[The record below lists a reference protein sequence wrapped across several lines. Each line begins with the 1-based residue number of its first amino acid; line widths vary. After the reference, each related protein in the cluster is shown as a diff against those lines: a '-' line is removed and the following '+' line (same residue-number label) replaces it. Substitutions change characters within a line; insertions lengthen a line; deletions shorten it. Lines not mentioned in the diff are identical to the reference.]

1 MRVAMMLYAG
11 FQLLEV
17 SGPMDVFQEANRLW
31 GGAFYE
37 QHLVG
42 PSPGPVLCSNGTAVG
57 TTECLLDVL
66 TPFDIVVVP
75 GSPVVG
81 SNREHG
87 ALVDWLGDA
96 GRSTRKLASVSNGAF
111 LLARAGLAD
120 HRWLATHWRDA
131 QRLAAEYPSVHV
143 VTNPGCVKDGKL
155 YSSGG
160 ASAGIHLAL
169 ALVREDLGDDI
180 AGSIARALSTPRH

>member
-1 MRVAMMLYAG
+1 MHVAMMLYAG
-11 FQLLEV
+11 FRLLEV

-75 GSPVVG
+75 GSPVV
-81 SNREHG
+81 RFE
-87 ALVDWLGDA
+87 A
-96 GRSTRKLASVSNGAF
+96 
-111 LLARAGLAD
+111 
-120 HRWLATHWRDA
+120 
-131 QRLAAEYPSVHV
+131 
-143 VTNPGCVKDGKL
+143 
-155 YSSGG
+155 
-160 ASAGIHLAL
+160 
-169 ALVREDLGDDI
+169 
-180 AGSIARALSTPRH
+180 

>member
-57 TTECLLDVL
+57 TTECLPMCSRHSTSSL
-66 TPFDIVVVP
+66 
-75 GSPVVG
+75 SPVLRSSVRGVNMGNWWIG
-81 SNREHG
+81 S
-87 ALVDWLGDA
+87 ALP
-96 GRSTRKLASVSNGAF
+96 GRNARKLASVSNGAF
-111 LLARAGLAD
+111 CSRAPVLP
-120 HRWLATHWRDA
+120 T
-131 QRLAAEYPSVHV
+131 
-143 VTNPGCVKDGKL
+143 
-155 YSSGG
+155 
-160 ASAGIHLAL
+160 
-169 ALVREDLGDDI
+169 I
-180 AGSIARALSTPRH
+180 AG